1 DRDLVDGIDDL
12 HAVHH
17 TPKGGIG
24 TVQMVRTRGGHYN
37 KELIGGCEFM
47 GVVPFTAGHGDGAP
61 VVAMPLSGIG
71 GKQIPAYVR
80 PFFHDLGIVGAAP
93 LNDEILDH
101 PMELRTVK
109 IMFLCQIDEVGLV
122 VGYIVI
128 ELRGET
134 VHGWFDSHAVSF

>member
-1 DRDLVDGIDDL
+1 RSVVARTPKLGYFSIGSQNLHIEDVNTLPGPIPIADRDLVDGIDDL

-24 TVQMVRTRGGHYN
+24 TVQMVRTRGGHHN

-47 GVVPFTAGHGDGAP
+47 GVVPFTAGHVDGAP

-80 PFFHDLGIVGAAP
+80 PYFHDLGIVGTAP
-93 LNDEILDH
+93 LNEKILYH
-101 PMELRTVK
+101 PMELRTIK
-109 IMFLCQIDEVGLV
+109 
-122 VGYIVI
+122 
-128 ELRGET
+128 
-134 VHGWFDSHAVSF
+134 